1 VAAAIFGA
9 KGDVVIRTI
18 MVVSVLGGIN
28 ACLLMAPRVPLAMA
42 RDGLLPQRVTGVNAG
57 GTPTIAS
64 LLSTG
69 IALGFMVT
77 GTFDRVLALLAFF
90 FVANYSLS
98 LVSVF
103 VLRRTEPDT
112 PRPYRAWGHP
122 WTTGLALVGYL
133 AFLIG
138 QVIGDTHNALWS
150 LGLLALSWP
159 VFRMTR
165 RGR

>member
-1 VAAAIFGA
+1 
-9 KGDVVIRTI
+9 
-18 MVVSVLGGIN
+18 
-28 ACLLMAPRVPLAMA
+28 MA
-42 RDGLLPQRVTGVNAG
+42 RDGLLPNRLTEVNPG

-64 LLSTG
+64 LLSTS

-77 GTFDRVLALLAFF
+77 GTFNRVLALLAFF

-122 WTTGLALVGYL
+122 WTTGLALAGYL
-133 AFLIG
+133 AFLVG
-138 QVIGDTHNALWS
+138 QVVGDTRNSLWS

-159 VFRMTR
+159 VFRWVKR
-165 RGR
+165 SAP